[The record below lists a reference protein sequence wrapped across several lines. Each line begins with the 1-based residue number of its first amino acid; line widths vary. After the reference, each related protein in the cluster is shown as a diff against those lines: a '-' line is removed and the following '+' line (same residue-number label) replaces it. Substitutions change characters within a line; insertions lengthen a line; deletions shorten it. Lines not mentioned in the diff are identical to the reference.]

1 MSAASIVLAINLC
14 VGAIFVSAF
23 GFIAVY
29 RRSAVGARFQA
40 AAYSM
45 TFVIGLLEY
54 SMPYQTNAQAA
65 AYGSFVAFLTAML
78 LSNIGLARHYEVK
91 VPWLSLGLLFAL
103 ALGINL
109 FTLGM
114 PRDSLTRGLIYQ
126 APYALMHVIGIRIIL
141 GNRTRRPLDLTLV
154 SLFAVSALTFLG
166 KPFLALAIGS
176 GGSAQGY
183 LSSNYAA
190 ISQASGG
197 VLIIA
202 NGLLILLIMTRDVI
216 AHMTTLSETDP
227 LSGLLNRRGFDE
239 QAERARLMAVRAG
252 MPAVA
257 VTADIDHF
265 KTINDNYGHDRGD
278 QVIAMFGTLLK
289 QSFDQR
295 AVVARMGGEEF
306 AILLPGAGLAVAR
319 GAAEAARLRLR
330 ELPKEMRG
338 TERRITSSFGIA
350 VLEEGET
357 LSNLL
362 RRADMALYEAKARG
376 RDRVCVAPAPIAD
389 PEGAPK
395 APSSEDISSAPHAEP
410 VHTRR
415 SR

>member
-65 AYGSFVAFLTAML
+65 AYGSFAAFLTAML

-91 VPWLSLGLLFAL
+91 VPWLALSLLFAL

-141 GNRTRRPLDLTLV
+141 DNKTRRPLDLTLV
-154 SLFAVSALTFLG
+154 SLFALSALTFLG

-216 AHMTTLSETDP
+216 AHMTILSETDP

-252 MPAVA
+252 LPAVA
-257 VTADIDHF
+257 VTADIDNF

-278 QVIAMFGTLLK
+278 QVIAMFGALLK

-338 TERRITSSFGIA
+338 TDRRITSSFGIA

-376 RDRVCVAPAPIAD
+376 RDRVCVAPAPVTD
-389 PEGAPK
+389 LEGARK
-395 APSSEDISSAPHAEP
+395 APSIEPISSAPHAEP

-415 SR
+415 SG

>member
-29 RRSAVGARFQA
+29 RRSAVGARWQA
-40 AAYSM
+40 LAYSM

-65 AYGSFVAFLTAML
+65 AYGSFAAFLTAML
-78 LSNIGLARHYEVK
+78 LSNIGLARHYEVR

-114 PRDSLTRGLIYQ
+114 PRDSLARGLIYQ
-126 APYALMHVIGIRIIL
+126 APYALMHVIGIQIIL
-141 GNRTRRPLDLTLV
+141 ANRSRRMLDLTLV
-154 SLFAVSALTFLG
+154 SLFALSALTFLG

-176 GGSAQGY
+176 GGSVQGY

-216 AHMTTLSETDP
+216 ADMTTLSETDP

-239 QAERARLMAVRAG
+239 QAERARLMAQRAG

-257 VTADIDHF
+257 ITADIDHF
-265 KTINDNYGHDRGD
+265 KQINDTYGHDRGD
-278 QVIAMFGTLLK
+278 QVIAMFGELLK
-289 QSFDQR
+289 ESFDQR

-306 AILLPGAGLAVAR
+306 AVLLPGAGLTVAR

-330 ELPKEMRG
+330 DLPKEIRG
-338 TERRITSSFGIA
+338 TDKRITCSFGIA
-350 VLEEGET
+350 VLDEGES

-362 RRADMALYEAKARG
+362 RRADMALYDAKAKG
-376 RDRVCVAPAPIAD
+376 RDRVSIAPAPSLD
-389 PEGAPK
+389 SNTPQGAASAEK
-395 APSSEDISSAPHAEP
+395 LSSAPHAEP
-410 VHTRR
+410 VRTRL
-415 SR
+415 SG